1 MWLKVATLRRWTI
14 QAAFFWGLGG
24 GLDSYGGYW
33 LGVCRVG
40 VCAVVPLCIL
50 TECQWLARIDG
61 GLWVLGW
68 VDSDELLRPMV
79 EIGFFFFFGNGDS
92 LGCLEVGSLIWSAVE
107 RLRMAGRGCIGMVV
121 VMALEGERERE
132 REREWRGGR
141 EGEGRINSST
151 FFFIQSSL
159 APLEYK
165 PCLNRLMTKSH

>member
-1 MWLKVATLRRWTI
+1 
-14 QAAFFWGLGG
+14 
-24 GLDSYGGYW
+24 
-33 LGVCRVG
+33 
-40 VCAVVPLCIL
+40 
-50 TECQWLARIDG
+50 
-61 GLWVLGW
+61 
-68 VDSDELLRPMV
+68 
-79 EIGFFFFFGNGDS
+79 
-92 LGCLEVGSLIWSAVE
+92 VE

-165 PCLNRLMTKSH
+165 PCLNRLMTKSHWLNYQKYSRAIPIELPKITQLTLENKNIKLVGLK